1 MFGEMRVSPVL
12 SLTAMET
19 LDQAA
24 AKLLEFAEH
33 PQLLRW
39 FQFPTA
45 LVVLVTHADCPDS
58 GAVYIYDRKKCVWLW
73 VDFEDQNYGGYSP
86 AEFDTLIDRCHFLR
100 LAASP
105 GLLGSSVQ
113 WQVTPGQPPTVVGGL
128 PI

>member
-1 MFGEMRVSPVL
+1 
-12 SLTAMET
+12 LTPKET

-24 AKLLEFAEH
+24 ARLLEFAEY
-33 PQLLRW
+33 PQVLRW

-45 LVVLVTHADCPDS
+45 IVLFVAHSDCPDS

-73 VDFEDQNYGGYSP
+73 VDFDDQNFGGYSP

-105 GLLGSSVQ
+105 GLLGSSFQ
-113 WQVTPGQPPTVVGGL
+113 WLVTPGQGPKVL
-128 PI
+128 